1 MSKKLVCFVL
11 SATLM
16 GLAQVSVA
24 QQVTK
29 PQQPSPEVLHKKLN
43 KEPSR
48 ARAGAPAQP
57 DAEYL
62 RDRLVFKLPP
72 VWRVESLEIKDTH
85 NAGTASAPVYNQS
98 FEAQISLKENLY
110 ETVEEDVYQSVAPEK
125 KKRIVRTVANEGD
138 SKQLLGL
145 ATAVYLNGQY
155 NVFFEFENLPAKK
168 GRTLKDFDDDVLV
181 QGSPEERE
189 YTAERKHQKHEE
201 HVAHEEEEA
210 LEHEKAEA
218 KARKEA
224 VEEARKRAE
233 AAEKARKGAE

>member
-1 MSKKLVCFVL
+1 MSKKLVCCVL
-11 SATLM
+11 SVTLM
-16 GLAQVSVA
+16 GLAQVSA
-24 QQVTK
+24 GQQVTK
-29 PQQPSPEVLHKKLN
+29 PEQPSPEVLHKQLN

-72 VWRVESLEIKDTH
+72 VWRVESLEIVDTH

-110 ETVEEDVYQSVAPEK
+110 EAVEEDVYQSVPPEK
-125 KKRIVRTVANEGD
+125 KKRIVKPVANEGD
-138 SKQLLGL
+138 SKKLLGL

-168 GRTLKDFDDDVLV
+168 GRSLKDFDDDVLV
-181 QGSPEERE
+181 KGSPEERE
-189 YTAERKHQKHEE
+189 YTEKLKHHKHEE

-224 VEEARKRAE
+224 VKEARKRAAE
-233 AAEKARKGAE
+233 AEKARKQAE